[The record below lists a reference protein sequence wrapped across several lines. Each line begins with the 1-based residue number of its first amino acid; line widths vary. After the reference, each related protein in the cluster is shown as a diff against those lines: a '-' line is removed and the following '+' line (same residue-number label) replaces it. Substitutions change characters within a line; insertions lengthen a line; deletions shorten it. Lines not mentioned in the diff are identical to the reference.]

1 MTLSVKPFGCMP
13 SRGRLRRRP
22 VAHHREVPAGA
33 IFCAIETNGDG
44 AVNFYSRVQ
53 MMLFKARLAAKA
65 EYKAVLDE
73 AGLTVEEM
81 RAYLAK
87 KRWRGSSLFY
97 PRHGTVASQ
106 AANLAQHVVDDIKK
120 TRTAKIIDFTKR
132 VIARRGAKA
141 AHAAARAA
149 RRRVGELVAPML
161 QALMGGLTEKLRVI
175 VHRGLQETG
184 NEGPVLKRVREV
196 ANTVNDLLGKPIHGG
211 DDAGE
216 AVTSAAPAPAA
227 APLQAPVVV
236 YFDGKDH
243 RTKTKIEELLRG
255 RDIVFTVLDVA
266 NDEAERSWVV
276 TAAKSEE
283 FPIVVIA
290 GTPVG
295 GFQELTQL
303 DVQGELK
310 RLVFAL
316 Q

>member
-1 MTLSVKPFGCMP
+1 
-13 SRGRLRRRP
+13 
-22 VAHHREVPAGA
+22 
-33 IFCAIETNGDG
+33 
-44 AVNFYSRVQ
+44 
-53 MMLFKARLAAKA
+53 
-65 EYKAVLDE
+65 
-73 AGLTVEEM
+73 
-81 RAYLAK
+81 
-87 KRWRGSSLFY
+87 
-97 PRHGTVASQ
+97 
-106 AANLAQHVVDDIKK
+106 
-120 TRTAKIIDFTKR
+120 
-132 VIARRGAKA
+132 
-141 AHAAARAA
+141 
-149 RRRVGELVAPML
+149 ML
-161 QALMGGLTEKLRVI
+161 QDLMGGLTQKLRVI

-196 ANTVNDLLGKPIHGG
+196 ANTVNDLLGKPIHGEESG
-211 DDAGE
+211 AE
-216 AVTSAAPAPAA
+216 TVTAAPAPA

-295 GFQELTQL
+295 GFHELTQL

-310 RLVFAL
+310 RRVFVS

>member
-1 MTLSVKPFGCMP
+1 
-13 SRGRLRRRP
+13 
-22 VAHHREVPAGA
+22 
-33 IFCAIETNGDG
+33 
-44 AVNFYSRVQ
+44 
-53 MMLFKARLAAKA
+53 
-65 EYKAVLDE
+65 
-73 AGLTVEEM
+73 
-81 RAYLAK
+81 
-87 KRWRGSSLFY
+87 
-97 PRHGTVASQ
+97 
-106 AANLAQHVVDDIKK
+106 
-120 TRTAKIIDFTKR
+120 
-132 VIARRGAKA
+132 
-141 AHAAARAA
+141 
-149 RRRVGELVAPML
+149 ML
-161 QALMGGLTEKLRVI
+161 QGLTEKLRGI

-196 ANTVNDLLGKPIHGG
+196 ANTVNDLLGKPIHGAERG
-211 DDAGE
+211 AE
-216 AVTSAAPAPAA
+216 TVASAAPAPS

-255 RDIVFTVLDVA
+255 RDIVFTVLDVG

-295 GFQELTQL
+295 GLQELTQL

-310 RLVFAL
+310 RRVFPA

>member
-1 MTLSVKPFGCMP
+1 
-13 SRGRLRRRP
+13 
-22 VAHHREVPAGA
+22 
-33 IFCAIETNGDG
+33 
-44 AVNFYSRVQ
+44 
-53 MMLFKARLAAKA
+53 
-65 EYKAVLDE
+65 
-73 AGLTVEEM
+73 
-81 RAYLAK
+81 
-87 KRWRGSSLFY
+87 
-97 PRHGTVASQ
+97 
-106 AANLAQHVVDDIKK
+106 
-120 TRTAKIIDFTKR
+120 
-132 VIARRGAKA
+132 
-141 AHAAARAA
+141 
-149 RRRVGELVAPML
+149 ML

-196 ANTVNDLLGKPIHGG
+196 ANTVNDLLGKPIHGEESG
-211 DDAGE
+211 AE
-216 AVTSAAPAPAA
+216 TVTAAPAPAA
-227 APLQAPVVV
+227 APLQMQAPVVV

-295 GFQELTQL
+295 GLQELTQL

-310 RLVFAL
+310 RRVFAL

>member
-1 MTLSVKPFGCMP
+1 
-13 SRGRLRRRP
+13 
-22 VAHHREVPAGA
+22 
-33 IFCAIETNGDG
+33 
-44 AVNFYSRVQ
+44 
-53 MMLFKARLAAKA
+53 
-65 EYKAVLDE
+65 
-73 AGLTVEEM
+73 
-81 RAYLAK
+81 
-87 KRWRGSSLFY
+87 
-97 PRHGTVASQ
+97 
-106 AANLAQHVVDDIKK
+106 
-120 TRTAKIIDFTKR
+120 
-132 VIARRGAKA
+132 
-141 AHAAARAA
+141 
-149 RRRVGELVAPML
+149 ML
-161 QALMGGLTEKLRVI
+161 QGIVGGKLAGLTEKLRVI

-196 ANTVNDLLGKPIHGG
+196 ANTVNDLLGKPIHGT

-216 AVTSAAPAPAA
+216 TVTGAAAAPAA

-295 GFQELTQL
+295 GLQELTQL

-310 RLVFAL
+310 RLVFGN
-316 Q
+316 